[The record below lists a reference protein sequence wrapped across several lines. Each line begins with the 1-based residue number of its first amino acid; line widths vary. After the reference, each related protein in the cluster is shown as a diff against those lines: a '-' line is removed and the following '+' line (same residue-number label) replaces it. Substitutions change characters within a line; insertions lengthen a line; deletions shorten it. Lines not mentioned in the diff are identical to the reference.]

1 VVPTVHGFQ
10 EAAGQADRGV
20 AGQRK
25 LSALVLVPLVSVA
38 ALCGEHKKAT
48 ASPYPSSTGP
58 AALQQSRA
66 ASDRQSMPAG
76 GTFVGLKRV
85 GVAL

>member
-1 VVPTVHGFQ
+1 MVPTVHGFQ
-10 EAAGQADRGV
+10 EAAAQADRGV

-25 LSALVLVPLVSVA
+25 LSTLVLVPLVSVA

-48 ASPYPSSTGP
+48 ASPYLSLTGP
-58 AALQQSRA
+58 AALQ
-66 ASDRQSMPAG
+66 SDGQGMLAG
-76 GTFVGLKRV
+76 HKFVAPTLV